1 MIRKLG
7 VGLVV
12 AAYAALL
19 YTSLAAPAY
28 AQGAS
33 ASGRGNARRICWSVA
48 GGAGLFAKHDG
59 YDAGAHS
66 HPPRR
71 TLGNLDVARHADD
84 PAGHADGLRSPLPGR
99 ARSAP
104 ARLPHLHD
112 RGVPRRDRAAARP
125 L

>member
-28 AQGAS
+28 AKAHPQLGA
-33 ASGRGNARRICWSVA
+33 ANARRICWSVA
-48 GGAGLFAKHDG
+48 GGAGLFVEHYG

-66 HPPRR
+66 HPQRR

-99 ARSAP
+99 AR
-104 ARLPHLHD
+104 
-112 RGVPRRDRAAARP
+112 
-125 L
+125 